1 MNQAFCSVC
10 FLWVIMVKTAFI
22 FPGQGS
28 QYAGMGREFVNN
40 FKIFSDVFEEASA
53 RLGFDLLKTVTEG
66 TAEELMQTEVTQPA
80 ILTVSKAIL
89 EVVKQEFGISS
100 DFTAGLS
107 LGEYT
112 ALVHAG
118 ALNFAD
124 AAVLAKER
132 GKIMQEAV
140 PAGVGAMAP
149 IVGLTY
155 DEVAGF
161 IKEIKVDGV
170 LEISNFNAPA
180 QIVISG
186 NSEAVQAAVEFIKK
200 NAKTRVKALF
210 LPVSAPFHTSM
221 LRGASEKFA
230 EVIEN
235 INFCDMNQCVV
246 SNVTGLPYT
255 DKSEIKP
262 ALVKQFYST
271 VLWKPSVDFMLENG
285 VGSFVEI
292 GPGTSLSGL
301 VRKTAAAAGIEI
313 TIQNVEN
320 METFNNL
327 KF

>member
-1 MNQAFCSVC
+1 MA
-10 FLWVIMVKTAFI
+10 KTAFV
-22 FPGQGS
+22 FPGQGA

-40 FKIFSDVFEEASA
+40 FKVFSEVFEEASA

-89 EVVKQEFGISS
+89 EVVKQEFGVNS

-124 AAVLAKER
+124 AVALAKER

-155 DEVAGF
+155 EEAVEF
-161 IKEIKVDGV
+161 IKEIKGLGV
-170 LEISNFNAPA
+170 VEISNFNSPT
-180 QIVISG
+180 QVVISG
-186 NSEAVQAAVEFIKK
+186 NTEAVQAAVEFIKQ
-200 NAKTRVKALF
+200 NAKKRVKALF

-221 LRGASEKFA
+221 LRSASEKFA
-230 EVIEN
+230 EVIKN
-235 INFCDMNQCVV
+235 IEVSPIDQTVL

-255 DKSEIKP
+255 DKTEIKP

-271 VLWKPSVDFMLENG
+271 VLWKPSVDFMLQNG
-285 VGSFVEI
+285 VDSFVEI

-301 VRKTAAAAGIEI
+301 VRKTAAAAGIEVK
-313 TIQNVEN
+313 IQNVEN
-320 METFNNL
+320 METFKNL
-327 KF
+327 NF

>member
-1 MNQAFCSVC
+1 MS
-10 FLWVIMVKTAFI
+10 KTAFI
-22 FPGQGS
+22 FPGQGA
-28 QYAGMGREFVNN
+28 QYAGMGREFVDN
-40 FKIFSDVFEEASA
+40 FKVFSEVFKEASD

-66 TAEELMQTEVTQPA
+66 TDEELMQTEVTQPA

-89 EVVKQEFGISS
+89 EVIKQEFGAKS

-118 ALNFAD
+118 ALNFSD
-124 AAVLAKER
+124 AVAIAKER

-155 DEVAGF
+155 EEVAGF
-161 IKEIKVDGV
+161 IKEIKGLGV
-170 LEISNFNAPA
+170 VEISNFNSPT
-180 QIVISG
+180 QVVVSG
-186 NSEAVQAAVEFIKK
+186 NTAAVQAAVDFIKA
-200 NAKTRVKALF
+200 NAKTRIKAVF

-221 LRGASEKFA
+221 LKEGSEKFA

-235 INFCDMNQCVV
+235 VDVFPMDQTVL

-285 VGSFVEI
+285 VDSFVEI

-301 VRKTAAAAGIEI
+301 IRKTAAAAGIEV
-313 TIQNVEN
+313 TIRNVEN

>member
-1 MNQAFCSVC
+1 MS
-10 FLWVIMVKTAFI
+10 KTAFI
-22 FPGQGS
+22 FPGQGA
-28 QYAGMGREFVNN
+28 QYAGMGREFAGN
-40 FKIFSDVFEEASA
+40 FKVFSEVFKEASD

-66 TAEELMQTEVTQPA
+66 TDEELMQTEVTQPA

-89 EVVKQEFGISS
+89 EVIKQEFSARS

-124 AAVLAKER
+124 AVALAKER

-155 DEVAGF
+155 DEVAEF
-161 IKEIKVDGV
+161 IEEMKDLGV
-170 LEISNFNAPA
+170 IEISNFNSPA
-180 QIVISG
+180 QVVISG
-186 NSEAVQAAVEFIKK
+186 NTEAVQAAVEFIKQ
-200 NAKTRVKALF
+200 NAKKRVKALF

-221 LRGASEKFA
+221 LRSASEKFA
-230 EVIEN
+230 EVIGNVEVSPM
-235 INFCDMNQCVV
+235 DQTVL

-255 DKSEIKP
+255 DKTEVKP

-285 VGSFVEI
+285 VDSFIEI

-301 VRKTAAAAGIEI
+301 VRKTAAAAGIEVK
-313 TIQNVEN
+313 IQNVEN
-320 METFNNL
+320 METFKNL
-327 KF
+327 NL

>member
-1 MNQAFCSVC
+1 MS
-10 FLWVIMVKTAFI
+10 KTAFV
-22 FPGQGS
+22 FPGQGA
-28 QYAGMGREFVNN
+28 QYAGMGRDFVSN
-40 FKIFSDVFEEASA
+40 FKVFSDVFEEAST

-89 EVVKQEFGISS
+89 EVIRQEFGVNS

-124 AAVLAKER
+124 AVAIAKER

-155 DEVAGF
+155 DEVAEF
-161 IKEIKVDGV
+161 IKEIKGLGV
-170 LEISNFNAPA
+170 VEISNFNSPS
-180 QIVISG
+180 QVVVSG
-186 NSEAVQAAVEFIKK
+186 NIEAVQAAVDFIKK
-200 NAKTRVKALF
+200 NAKTRIKALF

-221 LRGASEKFA
+221 LKDASEKFA
-230 EVIEN
+230 EIIGNVEVSPM
-235 INFCDMNQCVV
+235 DQPVL

-255 DKSEIKP
+255 DISEVKP

-271 VLWKPSVDFMLENG
+271 VLWKPSVDFMLQNG
-285 VGSFVEI
+285 VDSFVEI

-301 VRKTAAAAGIEI
+301 VRKTAAAAGIEVK
-313 TIQNVEN
+313 IQNVEN
-320 METFNNL
+320 METFKNL
-327 KF
+327 NF

>member
-1 MNQAFCSVC
+1 MA
-10 FLWVIMVKTAFI
+10 KTAFV
-22 FPGQGS
+22 FPGQGA

-40 FKIFSDVFEEASA
+40 FKVFSDVFEEASA

-89 EVVKQEFGISS
+89 EVIRQEFGVNS

-118 ALNFAD
+118 ALNFSD
-124 AAVLAKER
+124 AVAIAKER
-132 GKIMQEAV
+132 GRIMQEAV

-149 IVGLTY
+149 IVGLSY
-155 DEVAGF
+155 EEVDEF
-161 IKEIKVDGV
+161 IKEIKGLGV
-170 LEISNFNAPA
+170 VEISNFNSPT
-180 QIVISG
+180 QVVVSG
-186 NSEAVQAAVEFIKK
+186 NTEAVQAAVEFIKT
-200 NAKTRVKALF
+200 NSKTRVRAVF

-221 LRGASEKFA
+221 LRSASEKFA
-230 EVIEN
+230 EVIKN
-235 INFCDMNQCVV
+235 IDVSPMDQTVL

-255 DKSEIKP
+255 DRTEIKP

-271 VLWKPSVDFMLENG
+271 VLWKPSVDFMLQNG
-285 VGSFVEI
+285 VDSFVEI

-301 VRKTAAAAGIEI
+301 VRKTAAAAGIGI
-313 TIQNVEN
+313 NVKIQNVEN
-320 METFNNL
+320 METFKNL
-327 KF
+327 NL

>member
-1 MNQAFCSVC
+1 MA
-10 FLWVIMVKTAFI
+10 KTAFI

-28 QYAGMGREFVNN
+28 QYAGMGREFVDN
-40 FKIFSDVFEEASA
+40 FKVFSEVFEEASA

-66 TAEELMQTEVTQPA
+66 TDEELMQTEVTQPA

-89 EVVKQEFGISS
+89 EVIRQEFGVNS

-124 AAVLAKER
+124 AVAIAKER
-132 GKIMQEAV
+132 GRIMQEAV

-149 IVGLTY
+149 IVGLSY
-155 DEVAGF
+155 EEVAGF
-161 IKEIKVDGV
+161 IKEIKGLGV
-170 LEISNFNAPA
+170 VEISNFNSPS
-180 QIVISG
+180 QVVVSG
-186 NSEAVQAAVEFIKK
+186 NIEAVQAAVDFIKK
-200 NAKTRVKALF
+200 NAKTRIKALF

-221 LRGASEKFA
+221 LKDASEKFA
-230 EVIEN
+230 EIIGNVEVSPM
-235 INFCDMNQCVV
+235 DQPVL

-255 DKSEIKP
+255 DISEVKP

-271 VLWKPSVDFMLENG
+271 VLWKPSVDFMLQNG
-285 VGSFVEI
+285 VTDFVEI

-301 VRKTAAAAGIEI
+301 VRKTAAAAGIEVK
-313 TIQNVEN
+313 IQNVEN
-320 METFNNL
+320 METFKNL
-327 KF
+327 NF